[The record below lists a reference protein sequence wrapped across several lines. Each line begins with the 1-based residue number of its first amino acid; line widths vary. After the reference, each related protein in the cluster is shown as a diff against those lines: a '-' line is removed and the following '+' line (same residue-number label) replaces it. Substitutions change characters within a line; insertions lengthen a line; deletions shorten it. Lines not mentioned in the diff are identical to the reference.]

1 MSTHAAQKGPIQL
14 TNQDFAEVLEALRGS
29 GTSSEAF
36 ERRQATRVTVQTQIF
51 VAPLISGRPGQIRTM
66 LTRDLSLMGV
76 GLLQG
81 RPVAENE
88 LFIVKL
94 PKLTKKPVFMLT
106 KPVQCRL
113 LAENIYAIG
122 AQFVSIVN
130 IAPLDAERFDR
141 PDSVDRLKAAMLT

>member
-1 MSTHAAQKGPIQL
+1 MSTPAAQKGPIQL
-14 TNQDFAEVLEALRGS
+14 TNQDFAEVLEALRGNGVS
-29 GTSSEAF
+29 AEAY
-36 ERRQATRVTVQTQIF
+36 ERRQATRVSVQTAIF
-51 VAPLISGRPGQIRTM
+51 AAPLLNGRPGQVRTL

-76 GLLQG
+76 GLLQAT
-81 RPVAENE
+81 PVGENE

-113 LAENIYAIG
+113 LAESIYAIG

-130 IAPLDAERFDR
+130 IASQDAERFDR